1 MMATSHTFPPEES
14 LPHPPPNFQPQQI
27 NTKQAVIYNKSG
39 TKCMNIVKDP
49 SGMPL
54 SPTSPS
60 TRDQNDVS
68 PSHNPQNNNMTT
80 KKKKKRKGKR
90 KSTVDHVEETE
101 IQVNGTHNNHIKA
114 NFNSENEEEA
124 LDVDLEEE
132 DEFFSDDDGYDP
144 EAPEI
149 PFPRKDSIANHDGDN
164 NHAPTTPSKK
174 KKKKKKNKNG
184 LSMNQI
190 SDIHHNHPHHNHNHK
205 SRKDGI
211 WNTNNNEERQRI
223 REFWL
228 QLGEEERR
236 SLVKVEK
243 EAVLKKMKEQQKHS
257 CSCSVCG
264 KKRTAIEA
272 ELETLYDA
280 YYEELE
286 SYANHQQQF
295 GSSNI
300 EYRNDA
306 EFDDDDDDEEY
317 EDDEDEDDEDYEGSE
332 HDSDTRKEFFNNF
345 GNSLTV
351 KGGILTVADD
361 LLKNDGKKFLEMME
375 RLAERRMQ
383 REEEESA
390 MDRGEYYDEDEDEDE
405 DEYEEDGEE
414 DNQTEEQRMEEGR
427 RMFQIFAA
435 RMFEQRVLNAYREK
449 VAQER
454 QQKLL
459 EELEEENRLKEER
472 ELKKLKEKEKKKA
485 KNRALKQQKEE
496 ERARRE
502 AERLAEEK
510 AQRAEREKKLEEERK
525 RREEERLKKE
535 AERRQREEE
544 RQRKE
549 EEKRRKA
556 REEKEK
562 EERRKKEQEAR
573 ERKEKEKEEKERK
586 EREEK
591 ARKEKEERRQREE
604 RERKQ
609 RELKEKERK
618 EREEH
623 ERKEREKKEREAKE
637 RERKEK
643 EEQERKE
650 REEKERKEREEKQ
663 KVASA
668 NTLRQQQHER
678 KRTIT
683 PIGQPSAQPPPPP
696 SISTPVIQN
705 KPVVSM
711 PNGMNW
717 INYSSH
723 EQHQPLPH
731 HLPPPPNHSNHPPPH
746 PLFNPGGPQ
755 PQFGGQPVGIM
766 NGPAGMTN
774 EVANEVFTNTKKA
787 INPPPQGTNTLQGI
801 NPTSSLFAT
810 GLGPIGMG
818 VHPHHGGPP
827 VPIHA
832 HQVMRQQMP
841 PPRGFNPIAPTPHLP
856 GPSGVPP
863 SVASTNLSLL
873 NEAAVMSGNGNIGAG
888 VTGNPQNGAF
898 GGLPIVGGQGPL
910 GPQTFNL
917 GSQVPTSS
925 HIGPNVVP
933 NTPLAPIGH
942 RRMSQHPEDSH
953 VKAVQRPQP
962 IQRPR
967 KNSGTGQ
974 SLEIRTR
981 SPPPGFGNMVG
992 SGVLLGDDKTN
1003 SMTNRRQSLAAG
1015 ESSYFSNSLFS
1026 TAVPGESNPPPLSPS
1041 QNQQQHGTN
1050 RVTHRPVVGDNEW
1063 PPIRG
1068 RQSVTDNLLG
1078 ESASIG
1084 SNNNGSNNIGTNDIW
1099 ASNFAGGQSLWYS
1112 EVLDLT

>member
-1 MMATSHTFPPEES
+1 
-14 LPHPPPNFQPQQI
+14 
-27 NTKQAVIYNKSG
+27 VI
-39 TKCMNIVKDP
+39 
-49 SGMPL
+49 L
-54 SPTSPS
+54 
-60 TRDQNDVS
+60 
-68 PSHNPQNNNMTT
+68 
-80 KKKKKRKGKR
+80 
-90 KSTVDHVEETE
+90 
-101 IQVNGTHNNHIKA
+101 
-114 NFNSENEEEA
+114 
-124 LDVDLEEE
+124 
-132 DEFFSDDDGYDP
+132 
-144 EAPEI
+144 
-149 PFPRKDSIANHDGDN
+149 
-164 NHAPTTPSKK
+164 
-174 KKKKKKNKNG
+174 
-184 LSMNQI
+184 
-190 SDIHHNHPHHNHNHK
+190 
-205 SRKDGI
+205 
-211 WNTNNNEERQRI
+211 
-223 REFWL
+223 
-228 QLGEEERR
+228 R
-236 SLVKVEK
+236 S
-243 EAVLKKMKEQQKHS
+243 
-257 CSCSVCG
+257 
-264 KKRTAIEA
+264 
-272 ELETLYDA
+272 
-280 YYEELE
+280 
-286 SYANHQQQF
+286 
-295 GSSNI
+295 
-300 EYRNDA
+300 
-306 EFDDDDDDEEY
+306 
-317 EDDEDEDDEDYEGSE
+317 
-332 HDSDTRKEFFNNF
+332 
-345 GNSLTV
+345 
-351 KGGILTVADD
+351 
-361 LLKNDGKKFLEMME
+361 
-375 RLAERRMQ
+375 
-383 REEEESA
+383 
-390 MDRGEYYDEDEDEDE
+390 
-405 DEYEEDGEE
+405 
-414 DNQTEEQRMEEGR
+414 
-427 RMFQIFAA
+427 
-435 RMFEQRVLNAYREK
+435 
-449 VAQER
+449 
-454 QQKLL
+454 
-459 EELEEENRLKEER
+459 
-472 ELKKLKEKEKKKA
+472 
-485 KNRALKQQKEE
+485 RALKQQKEE

-556 REEKEK
+556 REERER
-562 EERRKKEQEAR
+562 EERRKKEQEAK
-573 ERKEKEKEEKERK
+573 ERKEKEKEEKERR

-618 EREEH
+618 EREEL

-650 REEKERKEREEKQ
+650 REEKERKGREEKQ
-663 KVASA
+663 KVANA
-668 NTLRQQQHER
+668 TTLRQQQHHER

-696 SISTPVIQN
+696 ISTPVIQN
-705 KPVVSM
+705 KPVVSI

-723 EQHQPLPH
+723 EQHQPLPQH
-731 HLPPPPNHSNHPPPH
+731 SINPQHVINSHLPPPPNHPNHPPPH
-746 PLFNPGGPQ
+746 LFSPGGPQ

-766 NGPAGMTN
+766 NGPAGITN

-832 HQVMRQQMP
+832 HQVMRQQIPP

-898 GGLPIVGGQGPL
+898 GGLPICGQGPL

-917 GSQVPTSS
+917 GSQVPASS
-925 HIGPNVVP
+925 HIGPNVVVP

-953 VKAVQRPQP
+953 VKAIQRPQP

-967 KNSGTGQ
+967 RNSGTGQ

-992 SGVLLGDDKTN
+992 SGSLLGDDKTN

-1026 TAVPGESNPPPLSPS
+1026 TAMPG
-1041 QNQQQHGTN
+1041 G
-1050 RVTHRPVVGDNEW
+1050 
-1063 PPIRG
+1063 
-1068 RQSVTDNLLG
+1068 
-1078 ESASIG
+1078 
-1084 SNNNGSNNIGTNDIW
+1084 
-1099 ASNFAGGQSLWYS
+1099 
-1112 EVLDLT
+1112 